1 VVRLKIKKKGEVNF
15 MAVRQIYL
23 ERVNLSMDEL
33 QEAIQVAL
41 KANGIDNCIDSVMET
56 VYEQQLRVGKKNYV
70 S

>member
-1 VVRLKIKKKGEVNF
+1 